1 LRTSHLS
8 TTLFFNL
15 LLPAVLLGVLLTACQ
30 SEDSAREPRTETLQR
45 TAPEEV
51 QPPPAAAQAQE
62 RAPQPAPP
70 PLAEPILIKG
80 TVPAI
85 KVEDTSPP
93 LPSDIADITINMVDA
108 EIGAVIKAAL
118 GDALGLPYSLD
129 SDVQGTLT
137 LRTNRPV
144 TQAEL
149 ISNLEAALF
158 GAGYALLYQDGK
170 FRVATLERAR
180 QSVVLVEG
188 DVPGFGTQA
197 IQLKHVMP
205 GSIAEILTQYARQG
219 AELSTDDAHRLVL
232 VTGPQP
238 IRQAIADLATDF
250 DTDSFS
256 GKSFGVFPLSA
267 TDPATLID
275 ELSAIFGKADPGS
288 ARAELQFVPLER
300 MNAILVIAARAELVD
315 QVQQW
320 IGRLDR
326 SDRSQEKRLFV
337 HYVEHGEATK
347 IASVLQQLFGSVSD
361 SPVIVIPGATAPG
374 LDTVI
379 ANAPAQAPQ
388 PVDIYND
395 ITQQPAIQ
403 SQVPYQQQ
411 PPEPQPLDQPPLQAQ
426 PAVAPPLSGPG
437 GGISAAHGEI
447 RIIAD
452 DQNNAIFVLASERD
466 YKLVQ
471 TAIEHLDIGLLQV
484 LIEATIAE
492 VSLTDN
498 LRYGVQWFFEH
509 NNSSITLSRVASGA
523 TNALFPGF
531 GYLLAADN
539 ATVVIDALEAV
550 TDVNVISAPQVMVL
564 DNRVA
569 RLEVGDEVPI
579 ATQSAVSTIDPDAPI
594 VNSISY
600 RNTGVILT
608 VQPRVNSSGFV
619 TLTIEQ
625 EVSDVVPTT
634 TSGIDSPT
642 FRNRRIKS
650 SVTVKD
656 GATIALGG
664 LIRDGRTEGTQG
676 IPVLSRIPV
685 LGTLFGQTTDN
696 AQRTELLV
704 LLTPRVVRNP
714 EEADSVT
721 HELKQRL
728 QSLWMLSKDYQPE
741 PH

>member
-1 LRTSHLS
+1 MKLVPR
-8 TTLFFNL
+8 L
-15 LLPAVLLGVLLTACQ
+15 LLPVILLGSIVTGCQ
-30 SEDSAREPRTETLQR
+30 QELAAPPAEPPQAA
-45 TAPEEV
+45 APEK
-51 QPPPAAAQAQE
+51 PADIS
-62 RAPQPAPP
+62 APQPATLP
-70 PLAEPILIKG
+70 E
-80 TVPAI
+80 
-85 KVEDTSPP
+85 P
-93 LPSDIADITINMVDA
+93 LPQPIVIRGTMPSVKSKGKSSPVLGSDIADITINMVDA
-108 EIGAVIKAAL
+108 DIAAVLKAAL

-129 SDVQGTLT
+129 QEVQGTLT
-137 LRTNRPV
+137 LRTNKPV
-144 TQAEL
+144 TQSEL
-149 ISNLEAALF
+149 ISSLEAALF
-158 GAGYALLYQDGK
+158 GAGYALIYQDGR

-188 DVPGFGTQA
+188 DVPGYGTQA
-197 IQLKHVMP
+197 IQLRHVMP
-205 GSIAEILTQYARQG
+205 SSISEVLAQYASEG
-219 AELSTDDAHRLVL
+219 AQVSTDDAHGLVL

-238 IRQAIADLATDF
+238 IRQALAEVVADF
-250 DTDSFS
+250 DQDSFS
-256 GKSFGVFPLSA
+256 GKSFGIFPLQF
-267 TDPATLID
+267 TDPVTLID
-275 ELSAIFGKADPGS
+275 ELAAIFGKADPGS
-288 ARAELQFVPLER
+288 ARSELQFVPLER
-300 MNAILVIAARAELVD
+300 MNAILVIAMRPELID
-315 QVQQW
+315 QVQGW
-320 IGRLDR
+320 VGRLDQRNR
-326 SDRSQEKRLFV
+326 SNDKRLFV

-347 IASVLQQLFGSVSD
+347 IASVLQQLFSD
-361 SPVIVIPGATAPG
+361 ASQSPVIVIPGSTAPG
-374 LDTVI
+374 YDTVI
-379 ANAPAQAPQ
+379 ANAPAQ
-388 PVDIYND
+388 
-395 ITQQPAIQ
+395 QQPAQPTDIYSDLMQ
-403 SQVPYQQQ
+403 EQQAPAGAPYQQQ
-411 PPEPQPLDQPPLQAQ
+411 QPLDQQPFGQPPQ
-426 PAVAPPLSGPG
+426 PNGVSPLPG
-437 GGISAAHGEI
+437 AGGNGISASHGEI

-452 DQNNAIFVLASERD
+452 DQNNAIFVLASEQD

-539 ATVVIDALEAV
+539 ATVVIDALDSV
-550 TDVNVISAPQVMVL
+550 TDVKVISAPEVMVL

-569 RLEVGDEVPI
+569 QLEVGDEVPI
-579 ATQSAVSTIDPDAPI
+579 ATQTAVSTIDPDAPI

-664 LIRDGRTEGTQG
+664 LIRDGTSEGVQG
-676 IPVLSRIPV
+676 IPVLSQIPV
-685 LGTLFGQTTDN
+685 VGFLFGTTTDN
-696 AQRTELLV
+696 VQRTELLV

-714 EEADSVT
+714 EEADTVT

-728 QSLWMLSKDYQPE
+728 QSLWILSKNFQP
-741 PH
+741 

>member
-1 LRTSHLS
+1 MKPVLR
-8 TTLFFNL
+8 L
-15 LLPAVLLGVLLTACQ
+15 LLPAILLGSILTGCQ
-30 SEDSAREPRTETLQR
+30 QEPAAPPAEPRQ
-45 TAPEEV
+45 
-51 QPPPAAAQAQE
+51 AAAPGKPAE
-62 RAPQPAPP
+62 ISAPQPAAQP
-70 PLAEPILIKG
+70 E
-80 TVPAI
+80 
-85 KVEDTSPP
+85 P
-93 LPSDIADITINMVDA
+93 LPQPIVIRGTMPSVESKGEASPVLGGDIADITINMVDA
-108 EIGAVIKAAL
+108 DIAAVLKATL
-118 GDALGLPYSLD
+118 GDVLGLPYSLD
-129 SDVQGTLT
+129 QEVQGTLT
-137 LRTNRPV
+137 LRTNKPV
-144 TQAEL
+144 TQSEL
-149 ISNLEAALF
+149 VASLEAALF
-158 GAGYALLYQDGK
+158 GAGYALIYQDGR
-170 FRVATLERAR
+170 FRVSTLERAR

-188 DVPGFGTQA
+188 DVPGYGTQA
-197 IQLKHVMP
+197 IQLRHVQP
-205 GSIAEILTQYARQG
+205 SSISEVLTQYASQG
-219 AELSTDDAHRLVL
+219 AQVATDDAHGLVL

-238 IRQAIADLATDF
+238 IRQALAEVVADF
-250 DTDSFS
+250 DQDAFS
-256 GKSFGVFPLSA
+256 GKSFGIFPLQF

-275 ELSAIFGKADPGS
+275 ELAAIFGKADPGS
-288 ARAELQFVPLER
+288 ARSELQFVPLER
-300 MNAILVIAARAELVD
+300 MNAILVIAMRPELID
-315 QVQQW
+315 QVQGW
-320 IGRLDR
+320 IGRLDQRNR
-326 SDRSQEKRLFV
+326 SNDKRLFV

-347 IASVLQQLFGSVSD
+347 IASVLQQLFSDVSQ
-361 SPVIVIPGATAPG
+361 SPVIVIPGSTAPG
-374 LDTVI
+374 YDTVI
-379 ANAPAQAPQ
+379 ANAPAQ
-388 PVDIYND
+388 
-395 ITQQPAIQ
+395 QQPAQPTDIYSDLMQEQQAPAQQPYQ
-403 SQVPYQQQ
+403 SQQPYQQQ
-411 PPEPQPLDQPPLQAQ
+411 QQLDQQPFGEPPQPNGVSPL
-426 PAVAPPLSGPG
+426 PG
-437 GGISAAHGEI
+437 GNGISASHGEI

-452 DQNNAIFVLASERD
+452 DQNNAIFVLASEQD

-471 TAIEHLDIGLLQV
+471 AAIEHLDIGLLQV

-625 EVSDVVPTT
+625 EVSDVVATT

-664 LIRDGRTEGTQG
+664 LIRDGRTEGVQG
-676 IPVLSRIPV
+676 IPVLSQIPV
-685 LGTLFGQTTDN
+685 LGLLFGQTTDN

-714 EEADSVT
+714 DEADTVT

-728 QSLWMLSKDYQPE
+728 QSLWILTKDYQP
-741 PH
+741 

>member
-1 LRTSHLS
+1 MTLILR
-8 TTLFFNL
+8 L
-15 LLPAVLLGVLLTACQ
+15 LLPAILLGSIVTGCQ
-30 SEDSAREPRTETLQR
+30 QESAKPPAEPRQVA
-45 TAPEEV
+45 APEKA
-51 QPPPAAAQAQE
+51 PPAE
-62 RAPQPAPP
+62 ISAPQPAAPP
-70 PLAEPILIKG
+70 E
-80 TVPAI
+80 
-85 KVEDTSPP
+85 P
-93 LPSDIADITINMVDA
+93 LPQPIVIRGTMPSVESKGEASPLLGGDIADITINMVDA
-108 EIGAVIKAAL
+108 DIAAVLKATL
-118 GDALGLPYSLD
+118 GDVLGMPYSMD
-129 SDVQGTLT
+129 QDVQGTLT
-137 LRTNRPV
+137 LRTNKPV
-144 TQAEL
+144 TQSEL
-149 ISNLEAALF
+149 VANLEAALF
-158 GAGYALLYQDGK
+158 GAGYALIYQDGR
-170 FRVATLERAR
+170 FRVSTLERAR

-188 DVPGFGTQA
+188 DVPGYGTQA
-197 IQLKHVMP
+197 MQLRHVLP
-205 GSIAEILTQYARQG
+205 SSISEVLAQYASQG
-219 AELSTDDAHRLVL
+219 AQISTDDAHGLVL

-238 IRQAIADLATDF
+238 IRQALAEVVADF
-250 DTDSFS
+250 DRDSFS
-256 GKSFGVFPLSA
+256 GKSFGIFPLQF

-275 ELSAIFGKADPGS
+275 ELAAIFGKADPGS
-288 ARAELQFVPLER
+288 ARSELQFVPLER
-300 MNAILVIAARAELVD
+300 MNAILVIAMRPELID
-315 QVQQW
+315 QVQGW
-320 IGRLDR
+320 VGRLDQRNR
-326 SDRSQEKRLFV
+326 SNDKRLFV

-347 IASVLQQLFGSVSD
+347 IASVLQQLFSDVSQA
-361 SPVIVIPGATAPG
+361 PVIVIPGSTAPG
-374 LDTVI
+374 YDTVI
-379 ANAPAQAPQ
+379 ANSPGQ
-388 PVDIYND
+388 
-395 ITQQPAIQ
+395 QQPAQ
-403 SQVPYQQQ
+403 PNDFYSDLTQDQQAPGQQPYQQQ
-411 PPEPQPLDQPPLQAQ
+411 PLDQQPFAQPPQPNGAAPL
-426 PAVAPPLSGPG
+426 PG
-437 GGISAAHGEI
+437 VGGNGVSASHGEI

-452 DQNNAIFVLASERD
+452 EQNNAIFVLSSEQD

-471 TAIEHLDIGLLQV
+471 AAIEHLDIGLLQV

-539 ATVVIDALEAV
+539 ATVVIDALDSV
-550 TDVNVISAPQVMVL
+550 TDVNVISAPEVMVL

-676 IPVLSRIPV
+676 IPVLSKIPV
-685 LGTLFGQTTDN
+685 LGILFGQTTDN

-714 EEADSVT
+714 EEADTVT

-728 QSLWMLSKDYQPE
+728 QSLWILSKDYQP
-741 PH
+741 